1 MDAIHTIAIGAGL
14 AWASG
19 MRLYAVMFAAGMLA
33 RFGVV
38 ALPGDLA
45 VLTHP
50 MVIGASGFMFFI
62 EFFADKIPGVDSVW
76 DAVHTFIRI
85 PAGALLAAASLGVSA
100 DPAWVMVAGILGG
113 ALAGTSHFAKSGSR
127 ALINTSPEPF
137 SNWAASFGEEALVGG
152 VLWLAF
158 AYPVLALGV
167 LAVLV
172 ALSIWLIV
180 TLWRFLKVAFARLSL
195 GGGLTGAASSAG
207 PSGGSSPAPGA
218 IQSS

>member
-1 MDAIHTIAIGAGL
+1 MDAINTIAIGAGM

-19 MRLYAVMFAAGMLA
+19 MRLYAVMFAAGLLA
-33 RFGVV
+33 HFGLV

-50 MVIGASGFMFFI
+50 VVISAAGCMFFV

-76 DAVHTFIRI
+76 DAVHTFVRI

-113 ALAGTSHFAKSGSR
+113 TLAGSSHFAKSGSR
-127 ALINTSPEPF
+127 ALINTSPEPV
-137 SNWAASFGEEALVGG
+137 SNWAASFGEEALVAA

-158 AYPVLALGV
+158 TYPVLSLCV

-172 ALSIWLIV
+172 VISVWLIV
-180 TLWRFLKVAFARLSL
+180 VLWRFLKIAFNKLSL
-195 GGGLTGAASSAG
+195 GAQGASGTSGTSTSA
-207 PSGGSSPAPGA
+207 AL
-218 IQSS
+218 

>member
-1 MDAIHTIAIGAGL
+1 MDAINTIAIGAGL

-19 MRLYAVMFAAGMLA
+19 MRLYAVMFATGLLA
-33 RFGVV
+33 HFGLVT
-38 ALPGDLA
+38 LPGDLV

-50 MVIGASGFMFFI
+50 VVISAAGFMFFV

-76 DAVHTFIRI
+76 DAVHTFVRI

-113 ALAGTSHFAKSGSR
+113 TLAGSSHFAKSGSR

-137 SNWAASFGEEALVGG
+137 SNWAASISEEALVAA

-158 AYPVLALGV
+158 TYPLLSLCV

-172 ALSIWLIV
+172 AASVWLIAA
-180 TLWRFLKVAFARLSL
+180 LWRFLKIAFNKLSL
-195 GGGLTGAASSAG
+195 GAQGNCATGASA
-207 PSGGSSPAPGA
+207 AL
-218 IQSS
+218 

>member
-19 MRLYAVMFAAGMLA
+19 MRLYAVMFAAGLLA
-33 RFGVV
+33 RFSVV

-50 MVIGASGFMFFI
+50 FVIGASGFMFFV
-62 EFFADKIPGVDSVW
+62 EFFADKIPGFDSLW
-76 DAVHTFIRI
+76 DAVHTFVRI

-113 ALAGTSHFAKSGSR
+113 TLASSSHFAKSGSR

-137 SNWAASFGEEALVGG
+137 SNWAASFGEEAIVAS
-152 VLWLAF
+152 VFWLAF
-158 AYPVLALGV
+158 AYPALALTVVGLLTV
-167 LAVLV
+167 
-172 ALSIWLIV
+172 LSIWLIV
-180 TLWRFLKVAFARLSL
+180 MLWRFLRGMFDRLAL
-195 GGGLTGAASSAG
+195 REHGAPSAAG
-207 PSGGSSPAPGA
+207 PAA
-218 IQSS
+218 